1 MDKQWQTCVYFNEKN
16 IFKMVHVIQGH
27 LQKNE
32 MC

>member
-1 MDKQWQTCVYFNEKN
+1 MDKQLQTCVYCNEKN

-27 LQKNE
+27 LQTNE